1 MARARLLKPGFF
13 SNEELCEIVPFGR
26 LLFAGLW
33 TIADREGRMVDS
45 PKWIKAQ
52 VFPFD
57 NVPVEKLLSDLE
69 KAGFIQRYGRPD
81 GKRYIQVTK
90 FSEHQHPHIKEVAST
105 IPGPGSA
112 PDEHVPSTGLSTYLD
127 PEKDGL
133 SPAVSKSVSDPVAV
147 TSSSSSTAWLPLSTD
162 N

>member
-1 MARARLLKPGFF
+1 MSGERRSEERAETQDHYRLYERGRLMARARLLKPGFF
-13 SNEELCEIVPFGR
+13 SNEALCEIVPFGR

-81 GKRYIQVTK
+81 GKRYIQGTK
-90 FSEHQHPHIKEVAST
+90 FSEHH
-105 IPGPGSA
+105 
-112 PDEHVPSTGLSTYLD
+112 
-127 PEKDGL
+127 
-133 SPAVSKSVSDPVAV
+133 
-147 TSSSSSTAWLPLSTD
+147 
-162 N
+162 